1 MVKVINED
9 YSDSYPN
16 KSVCYMNTNETLNL
30 VVLAALVRA
39 GCSPWWSKVQQ
50 ILPFSIVERGNKQ
63 GVVLR

>member
-1 MVKVINED
+1 
-9 YSDSYPN
+9 
-16 KSVCYMNTNETLNL
+16 MNTNETLNL